1 MGEQPMDLPRQED
14 WKDLQCLC
22 DAHLD
27 GEFVWAFYMF
37 IVMIC
42 KLLINNIHYNF
53 V

>member
-1 MGEQPMDLPRQED
+1 MELPRQED
-14 WKDLQCLC
+14 WKDLPGLF

-27 GEFVWAFYMF
+27 SESIWAFYMF

-42 KLLINNIHYNF
+42 ELLINNIHYNF